1 MSENK
6 GKEPKL
12 SFQEFKE
19 ILLSKAI
26 HKMGQK
32 KQDEL
37 LVQLLDNFSTNM
49 RKFSID
55 NLVEHIPELIQYSI
69 AIGIRF
75 GVDFKDYEE
84 ASRKIR
90 EEIEKEKYDSSFI

>member
-1 MSENK
+1 
-6 GKEPKL
+6 
-12 SFQEFKE
+12 
-19 ILLSKAI
+19 
-26 HKMGQK
+26 MGQK

-84 ASRKIR
+84 ASRKIQ
-90 EEIEKEKYDSSFI
+90 EEIEKEKYDSYFI